1 MTMLETQGI
10 TIKFGGLIAVNNVD
24 IKLKEG
30 EILAIIGPNGAGKT
44 TFFNLLTGI
53 YQPTSG
59 NILFQGQ
66 SLKGLKPHE
75 RVKMGIGR
83 TFQNIR
89 LFKALTVMENVIV
102 GQQSW
107 SQEGIL
113 NGLLLGSAIKKERE
127 KAIKKAEELLELVG
141 LGNKLEEYAT
151 SLSYGEQRLLE
162 IARALAGEPDLI
174 LLDEPAA
181 GMNSTEK
188 EELKKL
194 INKIRTEMKKTI
206 LLIEHDMKVIMDIS
220 DRIIVLDHGEKIA
233 EGNPV
238 EIRQNPKVIEAYL
251 GREEG

>member
-10 TIKFGGLIAVNNVD
+10 TIKFGGLVAVNNVD
-24 IKLKEG
+24 VQLGEG

-59 NILFQGQ
+59 NILFMGR

-89 LFKALTVMENVIV
+89 LFRSLTVMENVLV
-102 GQQSW
+102 GQESW
-107 SQEGIL
+107 TQEGIW
-113 NGLLLGSAIKKERE
+113 NGLMLGPAIKKERE
-127 KAIKKAEELLELVG
+127 KAIKKCQDLLALVG
-141 LGNKLEEYAT
+141 LGDKLEEYAI

-181 GMNSTEK
+181 GMNASEK
-188 EELKKL
+188 EGLKKL
-194 INKIRTEMKKTI
+194 INKIRSEMNKTI

-233 EGNPV
+233 EGCPA